1 VPAPTGSGATRP
13 LRIAFL
19 GNDAWSVAS
28 LERLAG
34 SVHEIVLVETARP
47 KPARRGNT
55 PTPTAVAAAARSLRL
70 PVSEIETVRSGG
82 GFDRLEQTKP
92 DVLVVVAYG
101 ELLPP
106 SVLDLPAIAPV
117 NLHFSLLPALRGAS
131 PVQRALMLGLERTG
145 VSTIVMD
152 EGLDS
157 GPILLQRE
165 VEIAPDDD
173 AGTLG
178 ARLAAVGADLLVES
192 LDLLATGRIQARAQ
206 EGEATF
212 APKIGSADRV
222 LDWSRPATALIDRVR
237 ALSPAPA
244 ATTTFRGDPLKVY
257 RAASSDVAGEP
268 GRIVSVSKE
277 GVVVGTGRG
286 GLRLLDLAPA
296 GRRRMSGADFV
307 NGLRPEVG
315 ERIG

>member
-1 VPAPTGSGATRP
+1 VPAPVGSGATRS

-19 GNDAWSVAS
+19 GNDAWSVPS
-28 LERLAG
+28 LEALAG
-34 SVHEIVLVETARP
+34 SAHEVVLVQTAAP
-47 KPARRGNT
+47 KPAGRGNT
-55 PTPTAVAAAARSLRL
+55 PTPTVVAAAARSLHL
-70 PVSEIETVRSGG
+70 PLFEIETVRSGA
-82 GFDRLEQTKP
+82 GFDRLEEIKP

-106 SVLDLPAIAPV
+106 SVLALPAIAPV
-117 NLHFSLLPALRGAS
+117 NVHFSLLPALRGAS

-165 VEIAPDDD
+165 LEVAPDDD

-178 ARLAAVGADLLVES
+178 GRLAAVGADLVVES
-192 LDLLATGRIQARAQ
+192 LDRLAAGRIQARAQ
-206 EGEATF
+206 EGAATF
-212 APKIGSADRV
+212 APKIGPADRV
-222 LDWSRPATALIDRVR
+222 LDWSEPATALVDRVR

-257 RAASSDVAGEP
+257 RAESADAAGES

-277 GVVVGTGRG
+277 GVVVATGRG
-286 GLRLLDLAPA
+286 GFRPLEVAPA

-307 NGLRPEVG
+307 NGLRPELG
-315 ERIG
+315 ERFG